1 MNNSPPEE
9 EPTIKSIC
17 TQIIV
22 SLYSIDNE
30 LLEQGVNKL
39 DFTKK
44 TPIRKVM
51 IEHENMTS
59 KHKNLQVNT
68 IAKESLTHQ
77 GPTHGP
83 NFIADAA
90 DRDGSPQAS
99 LRDTQQSFASFHR
112 SNQGEP
118 ESPSPNINGNIQL
131 GRRGNRDFGQNST
144 GMSFNRQSSEVRS
157 SRRTAHGDLGG
168 GGFDRQDSMR
178 ITGQSWA
185 DKRAAQLAEQTNSS
199 MLPDIGGHR
208 RKP

>member
-1 MNNSPPEE
+1 MKCLEHIAETMNNSPPDE
-9 EPTIKSIC
+9 EPTIKTIC

-22 SLYSIDNE
+22 SLYNIDHD

-51 IEHENMTS
+51 IEHENLS
-59 KHKNLQVNT
+59 QKHKNLQVIT
-68 IAKESLTHQ
+68 TAKETLTHQ

-83 NFIADAA
+83 NFIANAA

-118 ESPSPNINGNIQL
+118 ESPSPNIHGNIQL
-131 GRRGNRDFGQNST
+131 GRRG
-144 GMSFNRQSSEVRS
+144 
-157 SRRTAHGDLGG
+157 
-168 GGFDRQDSMR
+168 
-178 ITGQSWA
+178 
-185 DKRAAQLAEQTNSS
+185 
-199 MLPDIGGHR
+199 
-208 RKP
+208 